1 MKSSRIRLYRPL
13 HTIARQIERV
23 ARGLYY
29 VAAGTLRR
37 DDLLHMSQRVWR
49 DFNCSDAAIVA
60 GLYAWERDV
69 YERHVRPQDRMLI
82 VGSGSGREALALAEA
97 GHEVVGVEPVPEA
110 VAAARR
116 VLQAR
121 GHDVPIIQASIED
134 AALPGAFDVIVF
146 SCYSYIPQSSSRV
159 AVLRRAAA
167 HLRPGGRVILT
178 YIPALAP
185 FRAGAVTLAGL
196 MARLTRSDWRPERND
211 VLHQAAK
218 QDSDT
223 LEPLLY
229 EHWFTHEEIER
240 EARAAG
246 LRVVDRWRRPLT
258 PTLVLGV

>member
-1 MKSSRIRLYRPL
+1 MLYRAL
-13 HTIARQIERV
+13 HTIARQIERL

-49 DFNCSDAAIVA
+49 DFNCSDRAILA
-60 GLYAWERDV
+60 GLHEWERDV
-69 YERHVRPQDRMLI
+69 YQRHVRPRDRMLI
-82 VGSGSGREALALAEA
+82 VGSGSGREALAFAEE

-121 GHDVPIIQASIED
+121 GHDVQIIQASIED

-146 SCYSYIPQSSSRV
+146 SCYCYIPQSSSRV
-159 AVLRRAAA
+159 AVLRQTAG
-167 HLRPGGRVILT
+167 HLRPGGRIIIT

-211 VLHQAAK
+211 VLHQARK
-218 QDSDT
+218 QDGDT

-246 LRVVDRWRRPLT
+246 LRVVERWRLPRT
-258 PTLVLGV
+258 PTLVLSA